1 MSSTESESV
10 SNAEYESLSQK
21 IIVEVQK
28 RPALYD
34 TTLRQYS
41 DRNVKNKLWEEVY
54 HNVVN
59 NWMTLS
65 EAEKKKK
72 GSTIQKKW
80 KNMRDSFSKELYS
93 VVNLVKVL

>member
-72 GSTIQKKW
+72 GKFLKSIYLLQRTQTKKV
-80 KNMRDSFSKELYS
+80 EPL
-93 VVNLVKVL
+93 